1 MADDLEDGDFASLAK
16 EKRRGLF
23 GELLD
28 YLSHNKKWWL
38 TPILIVFLL
47 MGLLMYL
54 SGTAAAPL
62 IYTLF

>member
-1 MADDLEDGDFASLAK
+1 MEQPPDFASQAK
-16 EKRRGLF
+16 EKRRGLL

-28 YLSHNKKWWL
+28 YLRHNKKWWL
-38 TPILIVFLL
+38 TPIIIVFLL

-54 SGTAAAPL
+54 SGTAVAPL

>member
-1 MADDLEDGDFASLAK
+1 MEQPPDFASRAK
-16 EKRRGLF
+16 EKRRGLL

-28 YLSHNKKWWL
+28 YLRHNKKWWL
-38 TPILIVFLL
+38 TPIIIVFLL

-54 SGTAAAPL
+54 SGTAVAPL